1 MTATASIATLAG
13 RFRQSREMAA
23 AGPTV
28 RRMRR
33 ARWLG
38 YATIENLGNIAFY
51 ALLAAAAIVTVQQLL
66 LYANNIKVSNQIDT
80 LQSAVRT
87 LYSGQAGYSGLD
99 NTVLRNNNAVPPDLI
114 DPASATGIMSAFGAV
129 TINVDPADSSQ
140 FQIQLAGVTAAIC
153 SRLVRNRSGGAQFA
167 GLISVSMNGGA
178 AITNFPVSA
187 AQSGT
192 GCSVSTSAGN
202 TIQWTYK

>member
-1 MTATASIATLAG
+1 MTATAFQEFVAAG
-13 RFRQSREMAA
+13 RAIAA
-23 AGPTV
+23 ARSAPS
-28 RRMRR
+28 RRISSG
-33 ARWLG
+33 RWRG

-87 LYSGQAGYSGLD
+87 LYSGQAGYLGLD
-99 NTVLRNNNAVPPDLI
+99 NTVLRNNNVVPPDLI
-114 DPASATGIMSAFGAV
+114 DPSSGTGILSAFGAV

-140 FQIQLAGVTAAIC
+140 FQIQLAGVTAAVC
-153 SRLVRNRSGGAQFA
+153 SRLVRNRSGGAQYA

-178 AITNFPVSA
+178 AITAFPVTA

-192 GCSVSTSAGN
+192 GCSVTTSAGN